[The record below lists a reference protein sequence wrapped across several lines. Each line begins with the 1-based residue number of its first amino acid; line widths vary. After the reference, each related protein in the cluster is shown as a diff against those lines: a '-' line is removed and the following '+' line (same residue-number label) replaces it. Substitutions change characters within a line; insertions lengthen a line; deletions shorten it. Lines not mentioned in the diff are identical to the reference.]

1 MSEVTFD
8 AFGLNQ
14 RIAAA
19 VRAAGYTTPTPIQE
33 QTIPGA
39 LAGRHVLGL
48 AQTGTGKT
56 AAFVLPIL
64 QRLDNQGATGNTQ
77 DRSSDSRHS
86 GSRSSGR
93 GSRYGRRTVKALV
106 VAPTRELAEQI
117 NDEFRRL
124 GSGTHVKSAT
134 VYGGVGFQPQVEA
147 LGGKADVIVAC
158 PGRLLDHI
166 ERGNADLSNVE
177 VLVLDEADHMFDMGF
192 LPPVR
197 AILRE
202 VPEVAQRM
210 LFSATMPSEIRY
222 LADELLTDPVE
233 VEISRKAPAE
243 TIEHALVPVEEQRKT
258 DLLIHMLK
266 TQDHRS
272 TLVFTRTKHRAKR
285 LAATLDNANIFAAEI
300 QGNLSQRRRQ
310 EALDG
315 FKSGKYHVLVAT
327 DIAARGIDVARVSH
341 VINYDF
347 PDTTEAYTHRIGRTG
362 RAMNTGEALTFVT
375 PSDFPN
381 VRALERS
388 LSMRVTRKPFEGFGD
403 GHSDQLDR
411 LVAGANDRFVSSRV
425 QNRQDGQAGRRGGHS
440 GGSRGPSRN
449 GGGQRSSGQRSGGQ
463 SSTAGN
469 AAGGYSGPRRR
480 GGPRRRPEAGRG

>member
-39 LAGRHVLGL
+39 LEGRHVLGL

-64 QRLDNQGATGNTQ
+64 QRLDNQGATGNNQ
-77 DRSSDSRHS
+77 DAARDSRS
-86 GSRSSGR
+86 GNSRSNGR
-93 GSRYGRRTVKALV
+93 GGRYGRRTVKALV
-106 VAPTRELAEQI
+106 IAPTRELAEQI

-124 GSGTHVKSAT
+124 GSGTHLKSAT

-202 VPEVAQRM
+202 VPDEAQRL

-243 TIEHALVPVEEQRKT
+243 TIE
-258 DLLIHMLK
+258 
-266 TQDHRS
+266 
-272 TLVFTRTKHRAKR
+272 
-285 LAATLDNANIFAAEI
+285 
-300 QGNLSQRRRQ
+300 
-310 EALDG
+310 
-315 FKSGKYHVLVAT
+315 
-327 DIAARGIDVARVSH
+327 
-341 VINYDF
+341 
-347 PDTTEAYTHRIGRTG
+347 
-362 RAMNTGEALTFVT
+362 
-375 PSDFPN
+375 
-381 VRALERS
+381 
-388 LSMRVTRKPFEGFGD
+388 
-403 GHSDQLDR
+403 
-411 LVAGANDRFVSSRV
+411 
-425 QNRQDGQAGRRGGHS
+425 
-440 GGSRGPSRN
+440 
-449 GGGQRSSGQRSGGQ
+449 
-463 SSTAGN
+463 
-469 AAGGYSGPRRR
+469 
-480 GGPRRRPEAGRG
+480 